1 VPNIWQF
8 MCDITVMGVSF
19 TLTQNVGFGLLFT
32 FYGALGARYLIRER
46 EARRRRPAVDDEF
59 EKI

>member
-1 VPNIWQF
+1 

-19 TLTQNVGFGLLFT
+19 TLTQNVGFGLLFI